1 MKVCISEK
9 TLPGDIETPVS
20 IYLKI
25 RDISPFSFLL
35 ESVVGNEV
43 IGRYSFIGTKPF
55 DIFKSEKIGV
65 DEKTGKSIAKFHIEG
80 ASNVSGETNDPFEI
94 LNSLLDVE
102 IVKCSGEP
110 FELPFYGGLVGY
122 ISYDA
127 VRYIERIPD
136 KNPSE
141 IDFPDLYFIAPSI
154 LICFDNIL
162 KLIKIISIE
171 PVTTDERG
179 AMNRGTKAIEEI
191 ISRIK
196 EPIDIPIVPFSYKK
210 ETIEWTSNVTKE
222 SFIKSVEKAKK
233 YIENG
238 DIFQVVLS
246 QRLSFKLDIDPF
258 NVYRN
263 LRMIN
268 PSPYMFFLNFGDI
281 YIAGSSPEMLV
292 KVWDGIIE
300 TRPIAG
306 TRPRGKTPNEDKV
319 LEKELL
325 SDEKELA
332 EHIMLVDLA
341 RNDLGR
347 VSKYGSVKVNE
358 YMVIE
363 KYSHVM
369 HIVSDVTG
377 ELKEGA
383 KSVDVMKSVFPAGTV
398 SGAPKVRAMEIID
411 KLENIRRG
419 PYAGVITYFS
429 YNGNM
434 DSAIT
439 LRTMIAKGNKAYVQA
454 GAGIVYD
461 SIPESEYNETI
472 NKAKAVLKAV
482 EMAKGGQHAV

>member
-55 DIFKSEKIGV
+55 DIFRSEKIGT
-65 DEKTGKSIAKFHIEG
+65 DEKTGKSVAKFYVEG
-80 ASNVSGETNDPFEI
+80 TSNVSGETNDPFEI

-102 IVKCSGEP
+102 VIKCSGEP

-127 VRYIERIPD
+127 IRYIEKIPD
-136 KNPSE
+136 KNPQE
-141 IDFPDLYFIAPSI
+141 IDIPDLYFISPSI

-171 PVTTDERG
+171 PVITDERES
-179 AMNRGTKAIEEI
+179 MNRASKAIEEI

-196 EPIDIPIVPFSYKK
+196 KPIDIPIVPLSHPKG
-210 ETIEWTSNVTKE
+210 TIDWTSNVTKE

-246 QRLSFKLDIDPF
+246 QRLSFNLDIDPF
-258 NVYRN
+258 SVYRN

-281 YIAGSSPEMLV
+281 SIAGSSPEMLV
-292 KVWDGIIE
+292 KVWNGTIE

-306 TRPRGKTPNEDKV
+306 TRPRGKSVDEDKV

-363 KYSHVM
+363 RYSHVM

-383 KSVDVMKSVFPAGTV
+383 KSIDVMKSVFPAGTV

-411 KLENIRRG
+411 ELENVRRG
-419 PYAGVITYFS
+419 PYAGAIAYFS

-439 LRTMIAKGNKAYVQA
+439 LRTMIAKDNKAYVQA

-461 SIPESEYNETI
+461 SVPESEYNETM

-482 EMAKGGQHAV
+482 EMAKGG

>member
-1 MKVCISEK
+1 
-9 TLPGDIETPVS
+9 
-20 IYLKI
+20 
-25 RDISPFSFLL
+25 
-35 ESVVGNEV
+35 
-43 IGRYSFIGTKPF
+43 
-55 DIFKSEKIGV
+55 
-65 DEKTGKSIAKFHIEG
+65 
-80 ASNVSGETNDPFEI
+80 
-94 LNSLLDVE
+94 
-102 IVKCSGEP
+102 
-110 FELPFYGGLVGY
+110 
-122 ISYDA
+122 
-127 VRYIERIPD
+127 
-136 KNPSE
+136 
-141 IDFPDLYFIAPSI
+141 
-154 LICFDNIL
+154 
-162 KLIKIISIE
+162 
-171 PVTTDERG
+171 
-179 AMNRGTKAIEEI
+179 
-191 ISRIK
+191 
-196 EPIDIPIVPFSYKK
+196 
-210 ETIEWTSNVTKE
+210 
-222 SFIKSVEKAKK
+222 
-233 YIENG
+233 
-238 DIFQVVLS
+238 
-246 QRLSFKLDIDPF
+246 
-258 NVYRN
+258 
-263 LRMIN
+263 
-268 PSPYMFFLNFGDI
+268 MFFLNFGDI

-411 KLENIRRG
+411 ELENIRRG